1 VVICKYKHTISDENR
16 RKRTGKLFLYFL
28 AETGSGSEN
37 AGLETES
44 GYVDARKR
52 TNTDGELKN

>member
-1 VVICKYKHTISDENR
+1 MKKD
-16 RKRTGKLFLYFL
+16 RKTLFLLLFLYFL
-28 AETGSGSEN
+28 AEMESGSEN

-52 TNTDGELKN
+52 TNTDGEPENEVRII